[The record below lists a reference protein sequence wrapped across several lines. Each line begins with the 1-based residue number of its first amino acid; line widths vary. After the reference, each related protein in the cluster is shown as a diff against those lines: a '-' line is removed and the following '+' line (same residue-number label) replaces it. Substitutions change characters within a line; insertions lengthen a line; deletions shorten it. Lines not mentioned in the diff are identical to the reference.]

1 MRQHAKVKH
10 NITAPECLRD
20 QSRYKCYLQSW
31 TTYSPKHWVITQSNS
46 SSQQAIKE
54 QPYSTSEEE
63 HLVRME
69 EEEEEEE
76 QRFHGEKIESPV
88 EPKALAWR

>member
-1 MRQHAKVKH
+1 
-10 NITAPECLRD
+10 
-20 QSRYKCYLQSW
+20 
-31 TTYSPKHWVITQSNS
+31 
-46 SSQQAIKE
+46 
-54 QPYSTSEEE
+54 
-63 HLVRME
+63 VRME